1 MLLVVNI
8 KENSPTVEE
17 ALANFELELENAKLQ
32 NAKILKVIHGY
43 GSSGV
48 GGAILRKLKQTLPH
62 LKRTNQ
68 IKDYFSGATFDI
80 ANPKVLALAKKVPDL
95 LYDEDIS
102 HQNIGV
108 TFIVL
113 DN

>member
-17 ALANFELELENAKLQ
+17 ALANFEIELENAKLQ

-68 IKDYFSGATFDI
+68 IKDYFSGATFNI
-80 ANPKVLALAKKVPDL
+80 ANEKVCSLILKVPDL
-95 LYDEDIS
+95 ALDEDLS

-108 TFIVL
+108 TFVVL
-113 DN
+113 N